1 MYFFF
6 YIIRV
11 VFFLWCVINKVIVS
25 VIIIDL
31 FCLLLVDLFFLW
43 VNIDNLLYCFLDIC
57 CVIYVVGRCY

>member
-31 FCLLLVDLFFLW
+31 FCLLLVYLFFLW
-43 VNIDNLLYCFLDIC
+43 VNIDILLYCFLDIC